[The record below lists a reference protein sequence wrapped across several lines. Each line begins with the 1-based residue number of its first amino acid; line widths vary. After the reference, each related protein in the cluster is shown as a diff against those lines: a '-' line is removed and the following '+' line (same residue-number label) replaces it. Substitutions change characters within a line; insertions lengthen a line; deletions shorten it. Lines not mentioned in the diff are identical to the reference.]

1 MSGQPINNVS
11 DENKFRNEY
20 MQNLELASE
29 IADTNLQ
36 ANKNYLLTGQLPT
49 ISQMIDT
56 RTTTEKL
63 EDINKLKQ
71 DIIDKMAPIADAATA
86 SAIVNKVI
94 SNPLNVS
101 NSLFRFM
108 AQRIGEIVT
117 ELSKIY
123 PYGIAYE
130 PSDIDG
136 IVLVIQNM
144 YSETQGKITSF
155 RSYMNTTSSTTAGTQ
170 VVSADNLSQIITQ
183 LQHISRVLITLRLP
197 VIFNDKLTRLIA
209 ITRQISQS
217 LPTSNLMS
225 LLNKYITGAFIPG
238 IMEKLPGAFGI
249 NIMGQPMP
257 GEPAIPGQN
266 VIANLTQNQLAIIK
280 PFFKLVEKLPKL
292 NAINTLITKLN
303 KYMDIRAQNPMG
315 NNNDANKHINDC
327 LDGLLNLFSA
337 FETDDARGI
346 MTQFQNTMLPI
357 LENVNHVSG
366 GFDDAMTKM
375 GAYENQIIKMGNMQ
389 VPLTPVQ
396 ERNVQHLTRERDRLR
411 DEVAAKYGQGIS
423 QPKKRVG
430 RPRGAGIVK
439 VEKPPNYIGF
449 GINEINRKKMNEKN
463 ILTIR
468 RNNSRTNIPDLP
480 SRHISDGFKNVL
492 NTIVGGGTPK
502 FNDMSKLTEEE
513 QEYLYKLV
521 SKSNLEDKLSV
532 PAPSKD
538 SLDKD
543 FHEFEKMKGEI
554 LSGNDSREL
563 VKKFKGLIMKLSRNG
578 YLPKPEVNELL
589 ELLSSLSY

>member
-1 MSGQPINNVS
+1 MSGQPVNNIS

-20 MQNLELASE
+20 MENLELGAE
-29 IADTNLQ
+29 INDINLQ

-49 ISQMIDT
+49 VSQMIDT

-71 DIIDKMAPIADAATA
+71 DIIDKMQPIADAATA
-86 SAIVNKVI
+86 TAIVNKII

-108 AQRIGEIVT
+108 AQRISEIVS

-130 PSDIDG
+130 PGDIDG

-144 YSETQGKITSF
+144 YSETQGKLTSF
-155 RSYMNTTSSTTAGTQ
+155 RSYMNTTSSTTTGAQ
-170 VVSADNLSQIITQ
+170 VVSADNLSQIIIQ
-183 LQHISRVLITLRLP
+183 LQHISRVLISLRLP
-197 VIFNDKLTRLIA
+197 VVFNDKLGRLIN
-209 ITRQISQS
+209 ITSLLSQS
-217 LPTSNLMS
+217 LPSSNLMS
-225 LLNKYITGAFIPG
+225 LLNKYITGAFSPG
-238 IMEKLPGAFGI
+238 LIELLPNAFGYQTLQ
-249 NIMGQPMP
+249 GQPVKL
-257 GEPAIPGQN
+257 GDTTQLQLNQN
-266 VIANLTQNQLAIIK
+266 ELALIK
-280 PFFKLVEKLPKL
+280 PFFRLVEKMPKL
-292 NAINTLITKLN
+292 NAVNTLITKLN
-303 KYMDIRAQNPMG
+303 KYMDIRAQDPMG

-337 FETDDARGI
+337 FETPEAVKLMRDFQGYI
-346 MTQFQNTMLPI
+346 MPI
-357 LENVNHVSG
+357 LENINHVVQG
-366 GFDDAMTKM
+366 RDELKTKI
-375 GAYENQIIKMGNMQ
+375 GANMNEIRKYGNLQ
-389 VPLTPVQ
+389 TPLTEAQQRHVTDTTNEV
-396 ERNVQHLTRERDRLR
+396 ERLNNLFTT
-411 DEVAAKYGQGIS
+411 KYGEGITTH
-423 QPKKRVG
+423 KKRVG
-430 RPRGAGIVK
+430 RPRGAGIIK
-439 VEKPPNYIGF
+439 VEKPPNYVGF
-449 GINEINRKKMNEKN
+449 GINEINRKKLNEKN

-492 NTIVGGGTPK
+492 NTIVGGGIPK

-563 VKKFKGLIMKLSRNG
+563 VKKFKALILKLSRNG